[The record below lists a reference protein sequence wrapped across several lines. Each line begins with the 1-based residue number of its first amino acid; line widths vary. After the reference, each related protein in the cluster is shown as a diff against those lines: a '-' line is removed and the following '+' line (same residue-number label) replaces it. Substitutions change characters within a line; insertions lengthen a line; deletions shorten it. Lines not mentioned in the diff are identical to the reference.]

1 MAREWSAFLWIFHNM
16 LITCLRKAI
25 RGRDSWPLSLLIW
38 YNNPV
43 PWITKSTIQTNGN
56 CHHFFIQISLL
67 GYVLVHSIDKTH
79 DAVVAV
85 EMIWLLYLNIYFFF
99 NFVTAPN
106 TFLRFTRFKVQ
117 LCQVSSVPSFPD
129 ISEQSRKSPFWI
141 TLM

>member
-56 CHHFFIQISLL
+56 CHHFFIQISIL

-85 EMIWLLYLNIYFFF
+85 EMIWLLYLNIYFFS
-99 NFVTAPN
+99 TLLQHR
-106 TFLRFTRFKVQ
+106 THFLGLQDLRYNCAKFHQ
-117 LCQVSSVPSFPD
+117 CQVSPTSVSSPEKVH
-129 ISEQSRKSPFWI
+129 SE
-141 TLM
+141 